1 MTVYLKEINYN
12 HKSNRLSL
20 IAILAIATS
29 LTLPAV
35 VSCSASQ
42 TSPESDPSWNEN
54 IVFANLHIIQAM
66 KDLLNKDTTE
76 ALNQL
81 EQAQEQLDRAINE
94 ED

>member
-1 MTVYLKEINYN
+1 LTIFLKEINYD
-12 HKSNRLSL
+12 HKSNRLTL

-29 LTLPAV
+29 ITLPAN

-42 TSPESDPSWNEN
+42 TSSESDPSWNEN

-66 KDLLNKDTTE
+66 KDLLDQDTTE

-81 EQAQEQLDRAINE
+81 EQAQEQLDRALSE
-94 ED
+94 EN